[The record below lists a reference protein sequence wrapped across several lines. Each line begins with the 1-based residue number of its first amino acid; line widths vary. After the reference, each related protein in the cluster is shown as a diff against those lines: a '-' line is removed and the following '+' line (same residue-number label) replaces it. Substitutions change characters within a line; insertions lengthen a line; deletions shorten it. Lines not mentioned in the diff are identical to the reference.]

1 MKLLKKFLVVWV
13 CLMMTAP
20 LLCTA
25 VSAEEMQADVIKK
38 AWITKGD
45 GSPFAEGEKIGAWA
59 PFRLYAEYEL
69 PDNTLKEGDTTTLT
83 LPVGFDTAPPD
94 YFEIKDGNE
103 VIATATMHNEN
114 PAKIILKYTKYVEEH
129 SGVKGTFYFNVSVNA
144 EKTEKSGKYPITLT
158 VNGKVIPAG
167 EVNYNAPQFQNSQ
180 FSKVGWM
187 TNNKTEGKYDIRI
200 NQDNVILVNA
210 KLVDTLL
217 SDNVSFIEDS
227 IEIWNGK
234 WENYGSY
241 VVLGGKK
248 NITQEL
254 KDAGKINFDGKK
266 LTIDIGDYP
275 ESNEKRGFQIL
286 YRVKLGYEPVAGEII
301 QNKANLTY
309 DGYNTDKYGS

>member
-1 MKLLKKFLVVWV
+1 MMKLLKKFFVVWV
-13 CLMMTAP
+13 CLLMTAP

-69 PDNTLKEGDTTTLT
+69 PDNLLKEGDTTTLT

-129 SGVKGTFYFNVSVNA
+129 SGIKGSFYFNVSVNA
-144 EKTEKSGKYPITLT
+144 EKINESGKYPITLT

-167 EVNYNAPQFQNSQ
+167 EVNYNAPQFKNSQ
-180 FSKVGWM
+180 FSKSGWM
-187 TNNKTEGKYDIRI
+187 TNDKTEGKYDIRI

-234 WENYGSY
+234 WENHGSY

-248 NITQEL
+248 ILL
-254 KDAGKINFDGKK
+254 KN
-266 LTIDIGDYP
+266 L
-275 ESNEKRGFQIL
+275 RMQ
-286 YRVKLGYEPVAGEII
+286 VKLILTAKNLQLILGII
-301 QNKANLTY
+301 PNQMKKEAFKFYIGL
-309 DGYNTDKYGS
+309 S

>member
-1 MKLLKKFLVVWV
+1 MMKLLKKFLVVWV
-13 CLMMTAP
+13 CLLMTAP

-167 EVNYNAPQFQNSQ
+167 EVNYNAPQFKNSQ

-248 NITQEL
+248 ILL
-254 KDAGKINFDGKK
+254 KN
-266 LTIDIGDYP
+266 L
-275 ESNEKRGFQIL
+275 RMQ
-286 YRVKLGYEPVAGEII
+286 VKLILTAKNLQLILGII
-301 QNKANLTY
+301 PNQMKKEAFKFYIGL
-309 DGYNTDKYGS
+309 S

>member
-1 MKLLKKFLVVWV
+1 MKLLKKFLVVLV

-38 AWITKGD
+38 AWITKGE

-167 EVNYNAPQFQNSQ
+167 EVNYNAPQFKNSQ

-286 YRVKLGYEPVAGEII
+286 YRVM
-301 QNKANLTY
+301 NR
-309 DGYNTDKYGS
+309 